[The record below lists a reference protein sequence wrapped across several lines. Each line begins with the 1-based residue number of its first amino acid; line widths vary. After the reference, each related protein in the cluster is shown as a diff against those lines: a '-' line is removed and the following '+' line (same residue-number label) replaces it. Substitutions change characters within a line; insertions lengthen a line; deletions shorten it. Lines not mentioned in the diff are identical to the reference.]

1 MKIYYSSSKLSIT
14 PYQITARL
22 SFTYS
27 GYLSPSKP
35 SPPFPVD
42 QFVLNTGG
50 SDGEKNEENSCGVQ
64 PVQRVERVEGRHQD
78 VGGDDL
84 CGFDEDRS
92 ARLHTL
98 NSLQT
103 FIVLRDILAWS
114 LGSSP

>member
-50 SDGEKNEENSCGVQ
+50 SDGEKNEDNSDRVQ

-98 NSLQT
+98 DSLQT